1 MVLIGAMYH
10 GQWIHSPLPTT
21 PEKTTASMSA
31 DVNSLKKEISMSEKE
46 RSKQR
51 VESFL
56 DDLEQET
63 TSVTDEEIARL
74 KRMIM

>member
-21 PEKTTASMSA
+21 PEKTTTSMSA